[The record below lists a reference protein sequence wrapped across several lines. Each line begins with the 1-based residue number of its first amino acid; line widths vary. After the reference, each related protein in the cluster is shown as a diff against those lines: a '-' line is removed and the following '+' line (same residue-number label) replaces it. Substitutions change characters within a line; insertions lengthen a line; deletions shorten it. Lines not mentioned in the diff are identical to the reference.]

1 MSFQV
6 LFFHNLS
13 YRVWRLRTV
22 RVSFERKWPK
32 LSKIKNG
39 EKNSP
44 FFGPNLWLR
53 DSQFW
58 VIIFINGR
66 LIGNKKLDSIE
77 NVWVIIIIIIIRGVK
92 RKKRDY
98 LVQLWGKATTFS
110 FQKNK
115 PNQNGGMQ
123 CCAKPIHPDKSY
135 VSTSK
140 QESLTWTHASV
151 LRRSSM
157 SLQMTREM
165 NWKMNGHRNTKGAS
179 LQTCKQTLSSSK
191 KKHNF
196 IQHLSNWSS
205 SILFFVFRL
214 PSTSPRPIS
223 TQVKIR

>member
-22 RVSFERKWPK
+22 RVSFERIWPK

-44 FFGPNLWLR
+44 FFGPNLRLR

-77 NVWVIIIIIIIRGVK
+77 NVWVIIIRGVK

-98 LVQLWGKATTFS
+98 LVQLWGQATTFS

-151 LRRSSM
+151 LGRSSMM

-165 NWKMNGHRNTKGAS
+165 NDKWTGIKTRNARPYKLENRRWVHRYKN
-179 LQTCKQTLSSSK
+179 
-191 KKHNF
+191 NF
-196 IQHLSNWSS
+196 IQHLSD
-205 SILFFVFRL
+205 
-214 PSTSPRPIS
+214 
-223 TQVKIR
+223 